1 MIVSLVL
8 TLICLPTPATLGP
21 LDAPAAAIQG
31 EELSVA
37 VKNFGELLKSKEP
50 DSAARAIAAMDD
62 FLVRYRGVENEIA
75 AIDDSIDIGEGDV
88 KHLQYERKGK
98 VKDLSKIAATVYGS
112 FVHKARKTVNED
124 NLNMWKAAAY
134 TLGQMGEEGGKYLLK
149 AFDLKKFSKEPEL
162 RGLCLEQVGYTHAY
176 VAFSGKLIDLLDHS
190 EYLFI
195 AKAADALAQFGEA
208 PGKVR
213 KEAIERISKLLAQ
226 NYESTISNSTDEEA
240 QKKYRMTGRAMQN
253 ALEAL
258 AGLSLDGPLEWTT
271 WWNKNKND
279 ADVWGEK

>member
-1 MIVSLVL
+1 MIATLAL
-8 TLICLPTPATLGP
+8 TLICVPTPAVLYS
-21 LDAPAAAIQG
+21 LAAPAVAVQG
-31 EELSVA
+31 VELSEA
-37 VKNFGELLKSKEP
+37 VKMFDDLLKSKEP

-62 FLVRYRGVENEIA
+62 FLVRFRGIENEIA
-75 AIDDSIDIGEGDV
+75 AIDDSVDIGEGDV
-88 KHLQYERKGK
+88 KHLLFERKGK
-98 VKDLSKIAATVYGS
+98 VKDLSTIATTVYNC

-134 TLGQMGEEGGKYLLK
+134 TLGQMGENGGRYLLK

-162 RGLCLEQVGYTHAY
+162 RGLFVEQVGYTHAY
-176 VAFSGKLIDLLDHS
+176 QAFGSELIDLLDHS

-195 AKAADALAQFGEA
+195 AKASDALAQFGEA

-226 NYESTISNSTDEEA
+226 NYESTISNKTDEEA

-258 AGLSLDGPLEWTT
+258 AGVSLDGPLEWTT

-279 ADVWGEK
+279 AELWGEK